1 MESVPSLPLIVAD
14 NCTRL
19 PQFRTRTII
28 TESNG
33 HKIVQK
39 QALTEQAIPF
49 LKLIIECERKNVGYL
64 KGRFDSLCGSLM
76 GNVIEYEYLSYQ
88 SLLNN
93 IASHLADRRWAD
105 ADRLFQDY
113 VNRLNSLPKI
123 QIVPKEFLKMFDGD
137 ENAGNQ
143 ELECLSRGLLDLTPR
158 NILVDGDRWII
169 VDHEWSFDFPVPVV
183 FVVFRAV
190 REAAVVLQSQ
200 IRAAASQIMPMT
212 DIFALGLQKL
222 YVPVLWAQHITDTP
236 VTSSRMLRW
245 ELGFQ
250 RYVRGSSCRSVGRII
265 STPKTR
271 TKFSAHAY
279 ARRRHLVTA
288 VRKALKVLP
297 GLRGVLDSVEKK
309 SFDLDR

>member
-28 TESNG
+28 TERNG
-33 HKIVQK
+33 RKVVCK
-39 QALTEQAIPF
+39 QALAEQAIPF
-49 LKLIIECERKNVGYL
+49 LKLIIERERKNAEYL
-64 KGRFDSLCGSLM
+64 RGRFDPLCGRLT
-76 GNVIEYEYLSYQ
+76 GNVIEYEYLPYQ
-88 SLLNN
+88 SLLNS
-93 IASHLADRRWAD
+93 IAGHLADRRWAE

-123 QIVPKEFLKMFDGD
+123 QTVPEEFLKTFDGD
-137 ENAGNQ
+137 KNAGNQ
-143 ELECLSRGLLDLTPR
+143 KLECLSRGLLDLTPR
-158 NILVDGDRWII
+158 NILVDGDRWVI

-200 IRAAASQIMPMT
+200 IRAAASRTMPVT

-236 VTSSRMLRW
+236 ITSSRMLRW

-271 TKFSAHAY
+271 TKFSERAY
-279 ARRRHLVTA
+279 ARRQHLATA
-288 VRKALKVLP
+288 ARKALKVLP
-297 GLRGVLDSVEKK
+297 GLRGVLDSVEKRLL
-309 SFDLDR
+309 DLDR